1 MTVKTEPIV
10 APTEPLADAPQP
22 PKKLT
27 PRKVRRARQRRALKR
42 FWGDFSRNKMGMAG
56 LFILLFFIGMA
67 IFSFF
72 ADPGRLDPT
81 VTTGGPRLGGP
92 SLAYP
97 LGTDRQGISVLSLII
112 EGSRTSLYIGLTAAL
127 ISMLLGTAVG
137 LWAGYK
143 GAVTDSLLMRLTD
156 AFLVLPWL
164 AFAIVMASILG
175 QSTFAIILIIGITSW
190 AGTARLVRAQVLSVK
205 ERNYIERSRALGSSD
220 YQVVMRH
227 VLPNLMPVIFANT
240 ILTIA
245 IAILSESALSF
256 LGLGNPLSKSWGTI
270 IEYAFGAGALSL
282 HAWWWLMGPS
292 LCIVAVVLG
301 FTMVGFAMDEIINP
315 RIRER

>member
-1 MTVKTEPIV
+1 MKTQPII
-10 APTEPLADAPQP
+10 APTEPPADAPLP

-27 PRKVRRARQRRALKR
+27 PRKVRGARRRRALKR
-42 FWGDFSRNKMGMAG
+42 FWSDFSSNKMGMAG
-56 LFILLFFIGMA
+56 LLILLFFIGMA

-81 VTTGGPRLGGP
+81 VTTDGPRLAGP
-92 SLAYP
+92 SLQYP
-97 LGTDRQGISVLSLII
+97 LGTDRQGISVLSLVI

-143 GAVTDSLLMRLTD
+143 AAVTDALLMRLTD

-175 QSTFAIILIIGITSW
+175 QNTFAIILIIGITSW

-205 ERNYIERSRALGSSD
+205 ERTYIERSRGLGSSD

-240 ILTIA
+240 ILTV
-245 IAILSESALSF
+245 ALSILAETTLSL
-256 LGLGNPLSKSWGTI
+256 LGLGDPNSVSWGLI
-270 IEYAFGAGALSL
+270 IDEAFNAGALSIG
-282 HAWWWLMGPS
+282 AWWWIIPPG
-292 LCIVAVVLG
+292 LCIVVLVLG
-301 FTMVGFAMDEIINP
+301 FTMCGYALDEILNP
-315 RIRER
+315 RLRGR

>member
-1 MTVKTEPIV
+1 VKTEPIV
-10 APTEPLADAPQP
+10 APSEPPADAPLP
-22 PKKLT
+22 PKKLS
-27 PRKVRRARQRRALKR
+27 PRKLRRARRRRALRK
-42 FWGDFSRNKMGMAG
+42 FWSDFSRNKMGMAG
-56 LFILLFFIGMA
+56 VIILLFFIGMA
-67 IFSFF
+67 IFSAV
-72 ADPGRLDPT
+72 ADPARLDPT
-81 VTTGGPRLGGP
+81 ITTNGPRLAGP
-92 SLAYP
+92 SFRYP
-97 LGTDRQGISVLSLII
+97 LGTDRQGISVLSLVI
-112 EGSRTSLYIGLTAAL
+112 EGSRTSLYIGLTAAV
-127 ISMLLGTAVG
+127 ISMVIGTAVG

-143 GAVTDSLLMRLTD
+143 SAVTDALLMRITD

-175 QSTFAIILIIGITSW
+175 QNTFAIILIIGITSW

-205 ERNYIERSRALGSSD
+205 ERNYIERSRALGTSD
-220 YQVVMRH
+220 FQVVIRH

-256 LGLGNPLSKSWGTI
+256 LGLGNPLSKSWGTL
-270 IEYAFGAGALSL
+270 IEEAFGAGALSL
-282 HAWWWLMGPS
+282 HAWWWLMAPS
-292 LCIVAVVLG
+292 LCIVLVVLG

>member
-1 MTVKTEPIV
+1 MKTQPV
-10 APTEPLADAPQP
+10 LAPTEAPPDAPVP
-22 PKKLT
+22 PKRLT
-27 PRKVRRARQRRALKR
+27 PAKLRRARRRRALGR
-42 FWGDFSRNKMGMAG
+42 FWSDFRSNKMGLAG
-56 LFILLFFIGMA
+56 VIILLFFIGMA

-72 ADPGRLDPT
+72 ADPARLDPT
-81 VTTGGPRLGGP
+81 LTVNGPRLAGP

-97 LGTDRQGISVLSLII
+97 LGTDRQGISVLSLVI

-127 ISMLLGTAVG
+127 ISMLLGTTVG

-205 ERNYIERSRALGSSD
+205 ERTYIERSRALGASD
-220 YQVVMRH
+220 HQVVIRH

-270 IEYAFGAGALSL
+270 IEYAFHAGALSL

-292 LCIVAVVLG
+292 LSIVLVVLG

>member
-1 MTVKTEPIV
+1 MKTQPII
-10 APTEPLADAPQP
+10 APTEPPADAPAP

-27 PRKVRRARQRRALKR
+27 PRKVRGARRRRALKH
-42 FWGDFSRNKMGMAG
+42 FWSDFSTNKMGMAG
-56 LFILLFFIGMA
+56 LLILLFFIGMA

-81 VTTGGPRLGGP
+81 VVTDGPRLAGP

-97 LGTDRQGISVLSLII
+97 LGTNQQGISVLSLVV

-127 ISMLLGTAVG
+127 ISMLLGTTVG

-175 QSTFAIILIIGITSW
+175 QSTVAIILIIGITSW

-205 ERNYIERSRALGSSD
+205 ERNFIERSRALGSSD

-270 IEYAFGAGALSL
+270 IDNAFQAGALTL
-282 HAWWWLMGPS
+282 HAWWWLMAPS
-292 LCIVAVVLG
+292 LSIVLVVLG

>member
-1 MTVKTEPIV
+1 VKTEPIL
-10 APTEPLADAPQP
+10 APTEPPADAPLP
-22 PKKLT
+22 PKKLS
-27 PRKVRRARQRRALKR
+27 PGKVRRARRRRALGR
-42 FWGDFSRNKMGMAG
+42 FWSDFSHNKMGMAG
-56 LFILLFFIGMA
+56 LIILLFFIGMA

-81 VTTGGPRLGGP
+81 VTTDGPRLAGP
-92 SLAYP
+92 SLQYP
-97 LGTDRQGISVLSLII
+97 LGTDRQGISVLSLVI

-143 GAVTDSLLMRLTD
+143 AAVTDALLMRLTD

-175 QSTFAIILIIGITSW
+175 QNTFAIILIIGITSW

-205 ERNYIERSRALGSSD
+205 ERTYIERSRGLGSSD

-256 LGLGNPLSKSWGTI
+256 LGLGNPLSKSWGTL
-270 IEYAFGAGALSL
+270 IEAAFNAGALTL
-282 HAWWWLMGPS
+282 HAWWWLLAPS
-292 LCIVAVVLG
+292 FSIVLVVLG

>member
-1 MTVKTEPIV
+1 VKTEPIV
-10 APTEPLADAPQP
+10 APSEPPADAPLP
-22 PKKLT
+22 PKKLS
-27 PRKVRRARQRRALKR
+27 PRKLRRARRRRALRK
-42 FWGDFSRNKMGMAG
+42 FWSDFSRNKMGMAG
-56 LFILLFFIGMA
+56 VIILLFFIGMA
-67 IFSFF
+67 IFSAV
-72 ADPGRLDPT
+72 ADPARLDPT
-81 VTTGGPRLGGP
+81 ITTNGPRLAGP
-92 SLAYP
+92 SFRYP
-97 LGTDRQGISVLSLII
+97 LGTDQQGISVLSLVI
-112 EGSRTSLYIGLTAAL
+112 EGSRTSLYIGLTAAV
-127 ISMLLGTAVG
+127 ISMVIGTAVG

-143 GAVTDSLLMRLTD
+143 SAVTDALLMRITD

-175 QSTFAIILIIGITSW
+175 QNTFAIILIIGITSW

-205 ERNYIERSRALGSSD
+205 ERNYIERSRALGTSD
-220 YQVVMRH
+220 FQVVIRH

-256 LGLGNPLSKSWGTI
+256 LGLGNPLSKSWGTL
-270 IEYAFGAGALSL
+270 IEEAFGAGALSL
-282 HAWWWLMGPS
+282 HAWWWLMAPS
-292 LCIVAVVLG
+292 LCIVLVVLG

>member
-1 MTVKTEPIV
+1 MKTQPIIAPSEPPV
-10 APTEPLADAPQP
+10 DAPAP
-22 PKKLT
+22 PKRLT
-27 PRKVRRARQRRALKR
+27 PRKVKWARRRRALKR
-42 FWGDFSRNKMGMAG
+42 LWADFSRNRMGMAG
-56 LFILLFFIGMA
+56 LVILLIFIGMA

-81 VTTGGPRLGGP
+81 VVTDGPRLAGP

-97 LGTDRQGISVLSLII
+97 LGTNQQGISVLSLVV

-127 ISMLLGTAVG
+127 ISMLLGTTVG

-143 GAVTDSLLMRLTD
+143 GATTDALLMRLTD

-175 QSTFAIILIIGITSW
+175 QSTVAIILIIGITSW

-205 ERNYIERSRALGSSD
+205 ERTFIERSRALGASD
-220 YQVVMRH
+220 YQVVIRH

-256 LGLGNPLSKSWGTI
+256 LGLGNPLSKSWGTL
-270 IEYAFGAGALSL
+270 IEYAFHAGALSL

-292 LCIVAVVLG
+292 LSIVLVVLG

>member
-1 MTVKTEPIV
+1 MKTEPIV
-10 APTEPLADAPQP
+10 APSGPPVDAPVP

-27 PRKVRRARQRRALKR
+27 PGKVRRARRRRALGR
-42 FWGDFSRNKMGMAG
+42 FWADFRSNKMGVAG
-56 LFILLFFIGMA
+56 LIILLFFIGMA
-67 IFSFF
+67 IFSIF
-72 ADPGRLDPT
+72 ADPARLDPT
-81 VTTGGPRLGGP
+81 LSVDGPRLAGP

-97 LGTDRQGISVLSLII
+97 LGTDRQGISVLSLVI
-112 EGSRTSLYIGLTAAL
+112 EGSRISLFVGLTAAL
-127 ISMLLGTAVG
+127 ISMVIGTTVG

-143 GAVTDSLLMRLTD
+143 GAITDALLMRLTD
-156 AFLVLPWL
+156 SFLVLPWL
-164 AFAIVMASILG
+164 AFAIVMGAILG
-175 QSTFAIILIIGITSW
+175 QSTLAIILIISITSW

-205 ERNYIERSRALGSSD
+205 ERTYIERSRALGASD
-220 YQVVMRH
+220 YQVVIRH

-256 LGLGNPLSKSWGTI
+256 LGLGNPLSKSWGTL
-270 IEYAFGAGALSL
+270 IEYAFHAGALTL

-292 LCIVAVVLG
+292 LSIVLVVLG

>member
-1 MTVKTEPIV
+1 MKTQPIV
-10 APTEPLADAPQP
+10 SPTEPPADAPAP
-22 PKKLT
+22 PKKVT
-27 PRKVRRARQRRALKR
+27 PRKLRGARRRRALRR
-42 FWGDFSRNKMGMAG
+42 FWSDFSHNKMGVAG
-56 LFILLFFIGMA
+56 LIILLFFIGMA
-67 IFSFF
+67 VFSFF
-72 ADPGRLDPT
+72 ANPARLDPT
-81 VTTGGPRLGGP
+81 LTTDGPRLAGP
-92 SLAYP
+92 SLTYP
-97 LGTDRQGISVLSLII
+97 LGTDRQGISVLSLIV
-112 EGSRTSLYIGLTAAL
+112 EGSRTSLYIGLTAAV
-127 ISMLLGTAVG
+127 ISMVIGTAVG

-143 GAVTDSLLMRLTD
+143 GAVTDALLMRLTD
-156 AFLVLPWL
+156 SFLVLPWL

-205 ERNYIERSRALGSSD
+205 ERTYIERSRALGSSD
-220 YQVVMRH
+220 YQLVMRH

-245 IAILSESALSF
+245 IAILSESALAF

-270 IEYAFGAGALSL
+270 IEYAFNAGALSL

-292 LCIVAVVLG
+292 LSIVLVVLG

>member
-1 MTVKTEPIV
+1 
-10 APTEPLADAPQP
+10 
-22 PKKLT
+22 
-27 PRKVRRARQRRALKR
+27 
-42 FWGDFSRNKMGMAG
+42 MGVAG
-56 LFILLFFIGMA
+56 LIILLFFIGMA

-72 ADPGRLDPT
+72 ADPARLDPT
-81 VTTGGPRLGGP
+81 LTVDGPRLAGP
-92 SLAYP
+92 SLHYP
-97 LGTDRQGISVLSLII
+97 LGTDRQGISVLSLVV

-205 ERNYIERSRALGSSD
+205 ERTYIERSRALGASD
-220 YQVVMRH
+220 FQVVIRH

-270 IEYAFGAGALSL
+270 IEYAFHAGALSL

-292 LCIVAVVLG
+292 FSIVLVVLG